1 MDTDK
6 QKLQG
11 HFAKYVTLTQAA
23 LTKCILPH
31 VPSEEIN
38 ALKVSQG
45 LDNVS
50 MGGLTPEISLFL
62 MLPEEKTRQHTH
74 QYLYR
79 DLQVQMF

>member
-23 LTKCILPH
+23 ITKCFLPH
-31 VPSEEIN
+31 IPLEQRN

-45 LDNVS
+45 LNNVS

-62 MLPEEKTRQHTH
+62 LLP
-74 QYLYR
+74 
-79 DLQVQMF
+79 